1 MRLKN
6 YNEDLVLET
15 VKVVLKDRADV
26 RPSRSFI
33 LDVAAY
39 VLNRTPPKYITSER
53 GFTHEVLQAAGGD
66 GTEEQRLVN
75 VIELITHINQ
85 AIEVVARRRRNG
97 ASVGQKRPPRSSAS
111 EDGARAASLLL
122 QHAPHLRTDRGCTG
136 WRVRRS
142 PGVCHGAVCPA
153 RRTLVA

>member
-53 GFTHEVLQAAGGD
+53 GFTHEVVQAAGGD

-97 ASVGQKRPPRSSAS
+97 RLGGPEETSPLVSLGGRRPGSFSTTTTCPTSS
-111 EDGARAASLLL
+111 DGSWMHRME
-122 QHAPHLRTDRGCTG
+122 
-136 WRVRRS
+136 S
-142 PGVCHGAVCPA
+142 P
-153 RRTLVA
+153 